1 MAPVLRTIRTDL
13 DLVEA
18 FLALNVLAALLGTV
32 GERGWRP
39 LATLGVLFFA
49 SRGIHLVLGGDLVL
63 SASEFF
69 WTTAC
74 LLACVATIRFVLRGR
89 VVDSER
95 IFAALGVYLLAGIV
109 FGVAYHGLDE
119 IQPGSLRTAFA
130 EEGVPAAAS
139 LGTCFY
145 FSFVTLA
152 TLGYGDV
159 VPASELT
166 RTLATLEAVGAQ
178 LYLAVL
184 IARLVGLYARTS
196 E

>member
-1 MAPVLRTIRTDL
+1 VNL
-13 DLVEA
+13 
-18 FLALNVLAALLGTV
+18 LAALLGTM
-32 GERGWRP
+32 GDRGWRP
-39 LATLGVLFFA
+39 LAVLGVLFFA
-49 SRGIHLVLGGDLVL
+49 SRAVHLVFGGDFVL
-63 SASEFF
+63 SASEVF

-74 LLACVATIRFVLRGR
+74 LLACVHALRVVLRGR

-95 IFAALGVYLLAGIV
+95 IFAALGVYLFAGIV
-109 FGVAYHGLDE
+109 FGVAYHALDG

-130 EEGVPAAAS
+130 EEAEPTAAS
-139 LGTCFY
+139 LGTCIY

-178 LYLAVL
+178 LYVAVL
-184 IARLVGLYARTS
+184 IARLVGLYARPL